1 MYNDDTGSQF
11 KFLNVY
17 SRIEKCEKWTE
28 TRTNLSKS
36 KTEQYNPDAPPP
48 GSSDGRPELG
58 QKKLKDLKK
67 MGHPAERM
75 QASFDKCWADAR
87 THAAGRDDKFD
98 GRWREMLANQGA
110 RIALLK
116 TMAAVKK
123 RNTDLAFLMGG
134 NTELMDEETR
144 NWYEGHRSDI
154 LRPAPASSSSSPA
167 PTSSSS
173 PSTTSTAAASTSTA
187 AATTSAAASTTA
199 CEETRP
205 SDTAVPGGTVD
216 APVSV

>member
-1 MYNDDTGSQF
+1 MYHDDTGSQF

-28 TRTNLSKS
+28 TRTSLSKS
-36 KTEQYNPDAPPP
+36 KTEQYNPDAPAP
-48 GSSDGRPELG
+48 GSSNGRPELG

-75 QASFDKCWADAR
+75 QASFNKCWADAR

-110 RIALLK
+110 RVALLK
-116 TMAAVKK
+116 TTAAVKK
-123 RNTDLAFLMGG
+123 RNTDLAFLMGGG

-173 PSTTSTAAASTSTA
+173 PSTTSTAAASMSTA
-187 AATTSAAASTTA
+187 AAASATASTTA
-199 CEETRP
+199 C
-205 SDTAVPGGTVD
+205 DTAEPDGTAD